1 MRIKSIAITNLRC
14 FASEDPIQLAPLTV
28 LIGPNNAGKS
38 TLLRAVGTL
47 QVGSGLSGSDVR
59 LGSDAAQL
67 TYEVQTIHV
76 PSGHP
81 AATLNGQDVTIQL
94 TLQSGG
100 SILPNVR
107 PVGTSPPQPAS
118 APAAFPLYQPVA
130 PDHLIVPWFP
140 STRGYSSEE
149 QVNSQN
155 ATAIRADLNNLG
167 ARLLKVLVSNSEA
180 YQSYTRLC
188 AQLFQI
194 TPVPLPSQN
203 GIRVGIQLSGG
214 AEIGLQSMGDGVR
227 STVGMAI
234 AAADSVDKILL
245 VEEPENSLHP
255 DSLKALLEFL
265 AERSRE
271 NQVIIATHSPL
282 VVNYLAS
289 RDGSVVYFVGPR
301 NDPNDLPST
310 TNIPTS
316 FVRSVIN
323 EDDRRERLAALGV
336 DLPDMG
342 LHSGWLVFE
351 EASAEY
357 IVKSFL
363 IPWFV
368 PALSTFGTVSATGV
382 ANVPSRLAGVT
393 NLILAAHLEGAYKG
407 RVWAIVDGGAQGR
420 AVLEKLERDFP
431 TWGLEHFL
439 QWNVDAFERY
449 YPAQFTEQV
458 TAALSLGGQ
467 DRSRAKHDLLLN
479 VMTWCGEYPD
489 AAKAALETS
498 AAAAIQTLKQ
508 IAAAAVPE
516 VPLHPPD

>member
-1 MRIKSIAITNLRC
+1 
-14 FASEDPIQLAPLTV
+14 
-28 LIGPNNAGKS
+28 
-38 TLLRAVGTL
+38 
-47 QVGSGLSGSDVR
+47 
-59 LGSDAAQL
+59 
-67 TYEVQTIHV
+67 
-76 PSGHP
+76 
-81 AATLNGQDVTIQL
+81 
-94 TLQSGG
+94 
-100 SILPNVR
+100 
-107 PVGTSPPQPAS
+107 
-118 APAAFPLYQPVA
+118 
-130 PDHLIVPWFP
+130 
-140 STRGYSSEE
+140 
-149 QVNSQN
+149 
-155 ATAIRADLNNLG
+155 
-167 ARLLKVLVSNSEA
+167 
-180 YQSYTRLC
+180 
-188 AQLFQI
+188 
-194 TPVPLPSQN
+194 
-203 GIRVGIQLSGG
+203 
-214 AEIGLQSMGDGVR
+214 
-227 STVGMAI
+227 MAI